1 MSETVQFERSHDI
14 VIDAPPAAVLAYV
27 SNPNSWP
34 EWMPATHHIDAPD
47 RPLAQGEQFFE
58 KWATRQ
64 GEVALDWAVSQRSP
78 TVWEARTETAF
89 TGPIIARYTV
99 EAVPGGGAR
108 YTRTVINPARPK
120 APTPEMVQRMDD
132 EAAVCLANIKRNVE
146 ARSGRAGG

>member
-1 MSETVQFERSHDI
+1 MSDTVHFERSQDI
-14 VIDAPPAAVLAYV
+14 VIDAPPAAVLDYV

-64 GEVALDWAVSQRSP
+64 GEVALDWSVAQRSP

-99 EAVPGGGAR
+99 EDLGGERTR
-108 YTRTVINPARPK
+108 YTRTVLNPARPK
-120 APTPEMVQRMDD
+120 APTAEMVQRMDD

-146 ARSGRAGG
+146 HRSGRAAG